1 MKKTCFLLLFAELF
15 FGAYVFAATPEIKLS
30 GRKDRVLAYQM
41 REHVLAVAE
50 THLNQVDEGFGAT
63 IETLDN
69 PYAFKEVVEF
79 VPRVIEKKPDSTDAS
94 VVYDDASILKV
105 IGLNLA
111 KQVSGTLARGT
122 THYLQ
127 LQGGGML
134 KSGAS
139 FPAKIPQVAGR
150 SFTVTL
156 VRCQFP
162 RLHLENGRCQFDAAL
177 RRFIRRLCWCD
188 QGFHPVIRNFILFIL

>member
-15 FGAYVFAATPEIKLS
+15 LGACAFATTPEIKLS

-41 REHVLAVAE
+41 RERVLAVAE

-63 IETLDN
+63 IAALDN

-79 VPRVIEKKPDSTDAS
+79 VPRVIEKKPDSVEAS
-94 VVYDDASILKV
+94 VEYDDASILKV
-105 IGLNLA
+105 IGRNLS
-111 KQVSGTLARGT
+111 KQVSGTLARGA

-139 FPAKIPQVAGR
+139 FPAKIPQIPGR
-150 SFTVTL
+150 SFTITL
-156 VRCQFP
+156 IDVNSRGYTLKMGAASLTLP
-162 RLHLENGRCQFDAAL
+162 FDASSGDSAGVTK
-177 RRFIRRLCWCD
+177 D
-188 QGFHPVIRNFILFIL
+188 STQ

>member
-15 FGAYVFAATPEIKLS
+15 LGAGAFAATPEIKLS
-30 GRKDRVLAYQM
+30 GRKDRVLTYSM

-50 THLNQVDEGFGAT
+50 THLNQADEEFQAT

-79 VPRVIEKKPDSTDAS
+79 VPRVIEKKPDIIDAS

-156 VRCQFP
+156 IDVNSRGYTLKMGAASLTLP
-162 RLHLENGRCQFDAAL
+162 FDASSP
-177 RRFIRRLCWCD
+177 RSTGVTKD
-188 QGFHPVIRNFILFIL
+188 STQ

>member
-1 MKKTCFLLLFAELF
+1 MKKTCFLLLFAELLL
-15 FGAYVFAATPEIKLS
+15 GAGAFAATPEIKLS
-30 GRKDRVLAYQM
+30 GRKDRVLTYPM

-50 THLNQVDEGFGAT
+50 THLNQADEEFQAT

-139 FPAKIPQVAGR
+139 FPAKIPQVAGQ

-156 VRCQFP
+156 VDVNSRGYTLKMGDASLTLPFDDSS
-162 RLHLENGRCQFDAAL
+162 GRSAGVTKDSTQ
-177 RRFIRRLCWCD
+177 
-188 QGFHPVIRNFILFIL
+188 

>member
-1 MKKTCFLLLFAELF
+1 MKNVIKKTCFLLLSAELLL
-15 FGAYVFAATPEIKLS
+15 GAYAFAATPEIKLS
-30 GRKDRVLAYQM
+30 GRKDRMLSYEM
-41 REHVLAVAE
+41 RECVLAVAE
-50 THLNQVDEGFGAT
+50 SHLNQANEGFGAT

-69 PYAFKEVVEF
+69 PYAFKEVVAF
-79 VPRVIEKKPDSTDAS
+79 VPREAKQELGIIDPS
-94 VVYDDASILKV
+94 VVYDDVSILKV

-139 FPAKIPQVAGR
+139 FPAKIPQVAGQ

-156 VRCQFP
+156 MDVNSAGYTLKMGDASLTLP
-162 RLHLENGRCQFDAAL
+162 FDASSSMSAGVTK
-177 RRFIRRLCWCD
+177 D
-188 QGFHPVIRNFILFIL
+188 STQ

>member
-1 MKKTCFLLLFAELF
+1 M
-15 FGAYVFAATPEIKLS
+15 
-30 GRKDRVLAYQM
+30 
-41 REHVLAVAE
+41 
-50 THLNQVDEGFGAT
+50 
-63 IETLDN
+63 
-69 PYAFKEVVEF
+69 
-79 VPRVIEKKPDSTDAS
+79 
-94 VVYDDASILKV
+94 VYDDASILKV

-156 VRCQFP
+156 IDVNSRGYTLKMGAASLTLP
-162 RLHLENGRCQFDAAL
+162 FDDSSGDSASVTK
-177 RRFIRRLCWCD
+177 D
-188 QGFHPVIRNFILFIL
+188 STQ

>member
-1 MKKTCFLLLFAELF
+1 MKKTCFLLLSAELF
-15 FGAYVFAATPEIKLS
+15 LGAYAFAATPEIKLS
-30 GRKDRVLAYQM
+30 GRKDRVLSSQM
-41 REHVLAVAE
+41 RDRVLAVAE
-50 THLNQVDEGFGAT
+50 THLNQADDGFLASTEALG
-63 IETLDN
+63 N
-69 PYAFKEVVEF
+69 PYAFKEVVAF
-79 VPRVIEKKPDSTDAS
+79 VPRVVENKPDAIDAA

-139 FPAKIPQVAGR
+139 FPAKIPQIPGQ
-150 SFTVTL
+150 SFTATL
-156 VRCQFP
+156 MDVNP
-162 RLHLENGRCQFDAAL
+162 RGYTLKMGDASLTLPFDASSSTSAAVTK
-177 RRFIRRLCWCD
+177 D
-188 QGFHPVIRNFILFIL
+188 STK

>member
-15 FGAYVFAATPEIKLS
+15 LGAGAFAATPEIKLS
-30 GRKDRVLAYQM
+30 GRKDRVLTYPM

-50 THLNQVDEGFGAT
+50 THLNQVDEEFKAT

-79 VPRVIEKKPDSTDAS
+79 VPRVIEKKPDPVEAS
-94 VVYDDASILKV
+94 VEYDDASILKV
-105 IGLNLA
+105 VGRNLA
-111 KQVSGTLARGT
+111 TQVSGTLARGA

-127 LQGGGML
+127 LQGGVML

-139 FPAKIPQVAGR
+139 FPAKIPQIAGQ

-156 VRCQFP
+156 VDVNSRGYT
-162 RLHLENGRCQFDAAL
+162 LKMGAASL
-177 RRFIRRLCWCD
+177 TLPFEASSSRSAGVTKD
-188 QGFHPVIRNFILFIL
+188 STQ